1 MGAMFITKLALPR
14 RTFLRGV
21 GAAVALPLLE
31 SMVPAATALAQT
43 AARPQRRLGFVYFPN
58 GAVMEQWIPSTTE
71 PGFALPSTL
80 QPLEPFRDRL
90 VVLSNLARAGTTIGD
105 HAVAAAGWLTGVYAK
120 KTEAED
126 VLANTT
132 IDQIVA
138 RGIGQETP
146 FPSLELATEDF
157 TGYIGGCTPGFS
169 CTYMNT
175 ISWASPTTPLPMEID
190 PRVAFE
196 RMFGRTGT
204 AAQRLARME
213 EDRSILDSIADD
225 ARRLRVQ
232 LGARDRVR
240 VDQYLDHVR
249 EIERRIQ
256 RTEALN
262 GGQVTSIDAPL
273 GIPESFEEHV
283 SLMFDLLTVAYQ
295 ADLTRVF
302 TFMMSREASQRTYP
316 QIEISEPHHTLSHH
330 GNDPE
335 KIRLNAKINVY
346 HVAQFAKFVEKLAAT
361 PDGDGTLLD
370 HSLIFYGGGMGNG
383 NAHATDPLPLVALGG
398 GAGKGNRHIRPAPK
412 TPAANLWISV
422 ADSFGVRLDTF
433 GNSSGRVE
441 L

>member
-1 MGAMFITKLALPR
+1 MLG
-14 RTFLRGV
+14 
-21 GAAVALPLLE
+21 LPLLDA
-31 SMVPAATALAQT
+31 MVPAFTALAQSP
-43 AARPQRRLGFVYFPN
+43 AAPRTRLGFVYFPN
-58 GAVMEQWIPSTTE
+58 GAVMEQWIPETVGKGLQLS
-71 PGFALPSTL
+71 PTL
-80 QPLEPFRDRL
+80 KPLEPFRERM
-90 VVLSNLARAGTTIGD
+90 VVYGNLARAGTTIGD

-138 RGIGQETP
+138 RHIGQDTP

-204 AAQRLARME
+204 AAQRAARMDD
-213 EDRSILDSIADD
+213 DRSILDSITDEAQ
-225 ARRLRVQ
+225 RLRSRV
-232 LGARDRVR
+232 GPRDRRR
-240 VDQYLDHVR
+240 VDEYLSDVR

-256 RTEALN
+256 STERLN
-262 GGQVTSIDAPL
+262 GSHLREIDAPA
-273 GIPESFEEHV
+273 GVPESFEEHV
-283 SLMFDLLTVAYQ
+283 ALMFDLLAVAFQ

-316 QIEISEPHHTLSHH
+316 QIEIREPHHTLSHH

-335 KIRLNAKINVY
+335 KIRLNAKINLY
-346 HVAQFAKFVEKLAAT
+346 HAEQFAKFVDRMARL

-370 HSLIFYGGGMGNG
+370 HSLIVYGAGMGNG

-398 GAGKGNRHIRPAPK
+398 GIGGDRHVESAPK
-412 TPAANLWISV
+412 TPAANLWIGV
-422 ADSFGVRLDTF
+422 AEKFGVDLPTF
-433 GNSSGRVE
+433 GNSTGRISV
-441 L
+441 